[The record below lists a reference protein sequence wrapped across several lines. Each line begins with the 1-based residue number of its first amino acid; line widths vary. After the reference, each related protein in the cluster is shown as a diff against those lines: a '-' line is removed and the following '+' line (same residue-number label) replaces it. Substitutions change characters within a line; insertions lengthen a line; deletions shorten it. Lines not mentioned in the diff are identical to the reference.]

1 MGFILV
7 LLAQKQQ
14 PTKETLAHSAWE
26 CKYHVVFIHKMKVIA
41 QSSVDAWCV
50 VRGNWERERGAAE
63 DGGARAPVGA
73 NISRDE
79 SSLQID
85 LSDLYSTVTAS
96 P

>member
-1 MGFILV
+1 MDRPRPAGSPILSD
-7 LLAQKQQ
+7 LSIF
-14 PTKETLAHSAWE
+14 TIRFE
-26 CKYHVVFIHKMKVIA
+26 
-41 QSSVDAWCV
+41 
-50 VRGNWERERGAAE
+50 GNTGSRR

-96 P
+96 S